1 MSTPSPFL
9 SPYVSTQK
17 KILVSNVYTPH
28 IFCMQCSN
36 LFQISSVPPFHV
48 SSQILWDIIVP
59 SPHKK
64 MPKVHPPIFGS
75 FHLHPLPPFWG
86 LPCPFPFPY
95 QNIPYHTTPNHTKP
109 NQTKG
114 ISVLG
119 LDRDLGFSGGDQTK
133 TPKPQNPMDGL
144 IWFADLYRENAEGEE
159 ILFLRQPQVNCYLD
173 DVNCSWFLVRV
184 VGQLRVCAGCVA
196 QPQPYSASAWWA
208 LCESW
213 AKIAS
218 TIMTAR
224 LL

>member
-1 MSTPSPFL
+1 MPKIPWGRGCSFPQFLCHMSTPSPFL

-86 LPCPFPFPY
+86 LPCPFPKFFPSWSLPPIFLVSEVS
-95 QNIPYHTTPNHTKP
+95 IP
-109 NQTKG
+109 
-114 ISVLG
+114 
-119 LDRDLGFSGGDQTK
+119 
-133 TPKPQNPMDGL
+133 
-144 IWFADLYRENAEGEE
+144 
-159 ILFLRQPQVNCYLD
+159 LFLAYPPLWGVFGTHPKCNACID
-173 DVNCSWFLVRV
+173 
-184 VGQLRVCAGCVA
+184 CV
-196 QPQPYSASAWWA
+196 
-208 LCESW
+208 
-213 AKIAS
+213 I
-218 TIMTAR
+218 TIMFLR
-224 LL
+224 PFD